1 MKETRRLIC
10 QCVCRVLLTSSL
22 IVAHSASHFIAGD
35 QLKMT
40 DNLTMSY
47 TSLSTAA
54 TTELTASANDTRMW
68 STVDNMNATVASSV
82 DSLLLNATQW
92 YVTEAVNVTVNST
105 SSSDASRPISVYG
118 IINGVCGSIMSLVT
132 FFGQVMVFVVVS
144 RDARL
149 RTPGNFYIISL
160 AIADML
166 ISIMSM
172 PVWTIYSMLE
182 YWPVSQGWCDLWN
195 IVDYVLCTVS
205 IYTILFISV
214 DRYLSLRYPLSYSLL
229 KTPGKAIRPLVAIW
243 IFTTVVY
250 ATFIGLTQHYLGM
263 GRSPEQCQTYYLTN
277 VYVTVGLCL
286 AIHWTGVGGTAIF
299 YVLIYR
305 LVQKAGHVGERPH
318 SSGPAVTKSSLGSST
333 TSIASSATVE
343 IELSSASVNANPA
356 AGQPSR
362 PNTARNGANNGRKA
376 STKKHSGRGGD
387 ATEEK
392 DRKALRTIALLLVTF
407 AFCWLPL
414 SVVFVV
420 VSVRPNYLSDYWMV
434 GGYWLG
440 YVNSMLN
447 PVCYAIGNPYFRETL
462 RKTLCR
468 PR

>member
-1 MKETRRLIC
+1 MIAVCVNRVSRVIAVCSSAAFISPLTFVHISPQTAETTDTMT
-10 QCVCRVLLTSSL
+10 TSFVS
-22 IVAHSASHFIAGD
+22 SF
-35 QLKMT
+35 
-40 DNLTMSY
+40 
-47 TSLSTAA
+47 STAA
-54 TTELTASANDTRMW
+54 MTPEASTINDTRMW
-68 STVDNMNATVASSV
+68 STVGDMNATVTPTV
-82 DSLLLNATQW
+82 DSLLMNTTQW
-92 YVTEAVNVTVNST
+92 YGTEAGNMTTNTTSAPGRSSTV
-105 SSSDASRPISVYG
+105 DG
-118 IINGVCGSIMSLVT
+118 IINGVAGSLMSLLT

-160 AIADML
+160 AIADMS

-172 PVWTIYSMLE
+172 PVWTIYSTFQ

-243 IFTTVVY
+243 IFTAIACT
-250 ATFIGLTQHYLGM
+250 AFIGLTQHYLGWK
-263 GRSPEQCQTYYLTN
+263 RDQYECTTYYLSN
-277 VYVTVGLCL
+277 VYLTVGLCF

-305 LVQKAGHVGERPH
+305 LVQKAGHVGERTK
-318 SSGPAVTKSSLGSST
+318 SSGIAVTKTSSLGS
-333 TSIASSATVE
+333 TSSVASSATVE
-343 IELSSASVNANPA
+343 IELSSASVNANPSA
-356 AGQPSR
+356 SQAGR
-362 PNTARNGANNGRKA
+362 PNTTRNGATNGRKT
-376 STKKHSGRGGD
+376 STKKTAGRGGD

-407 AFCWLPL
+407 AICWLPL
-414 SVVFVV
+414 SVVFVIT
-420 VSVRPNYLSDYWMV
+420 SIRPTFLDQKWMI

-447 PVCYAIGNPYFRETL
+447 PVCYAVGNPYFRETL
-462 RKTLCR
+462 RKIFCR
-468 PR
+468 SR